1 MKNKLLPFI
10 IGLLIGSLF
19 LLVLMGW
26 ALFKTPSW
34 LVVKNDSQHADLGI
48 ILGGGGGSR
57 LRKGVELYDAGFI
70 SELLLVDLKAE
81 DWHYMLT
88 HLCTDCDLP
97 HKKITILNGSTSTTT
112 DAQLTLTYCRK
123 AEVKKVLVVTDPYHT
138 RRADLIFQHRFRW
151 SGIEVRVISS
161 GDYNQLLPPDI
172 KWWEDKATRETIW
185 FEFGKCLHTLVTT
198 YIFKGND

>member
-1 MKNKLLPFI
+1 MKNKLILFI

-19 LLVLMGW
+19 LLFLMAW
-26 ALFKTPSW
+26 ALLKTPSW

-48 ILGGGGGSR
+48 ILGGGGVSR

-70 SELLLVDLKAE
+70 SELLLVDLTAE
-81 DWHYMLT
+81 DWKHMLT
-88 HLCTDCDLP
+88 QLCPDCDLQ
-97 HKKITILNGSTSTTT
+97 HKKITILSGSTSTTT

-161 GDYNQLLPPDI
+161 GDYNHLLPPDE

-185 FEFGKCLHTLVTT
+185 LEFGKCLHTLVTT